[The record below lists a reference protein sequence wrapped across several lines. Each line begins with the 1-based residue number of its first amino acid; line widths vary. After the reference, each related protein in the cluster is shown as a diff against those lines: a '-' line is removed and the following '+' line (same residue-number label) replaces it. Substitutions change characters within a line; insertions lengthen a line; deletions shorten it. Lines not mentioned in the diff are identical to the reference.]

1 MIDYAGHKIEAQ
13 LLHLEDGTIKTID
26 PLKYVEYIGTRPG
39 VQLADQS
46 RHGLFTLS
54 GDADMEAEIRRL
66 QEHGDCIK
74 WSQII
79 SFTREDAER
88 TGFDNRRAFQSLIR
102 AKAAEIAKIYNIS
115 LNNLVV
121 NAAYHDKD
129 HHPHVHLVF
138 YSTDKREGF
147 VRDMAQASE
156 KLRSLFFN
164 EIFREDVAELKEQKT
179 EQRKELD
186 AALEKCLNRLRSK
199 EYQPPG
205 RLPEM
210 LDSLAQRLKTVPGRK
225 IYGYLPPE
233 VKQQVD
239 GVLAHALQ
247 EDAQLRSLFSLYCD
261 TQEHFIRQYVND
273 PEKIAARMEGFR
285 ATLLSPGKNDPKTLQ
300 NIVLRHAAT
309 LAGNPPAADPET
321 EPVPA
326 ETAGPSTV
334 QKEIASEDA
343 VDLPEAFTDG
353 SGTEEPVEDGGH
365 AGYSENAV
373 SDTKRNSGSLW
384 TAAYKEG
391 RAYLYGRGAEQD
403 YARAYEILK
412 AEADRGNP
420 LALYDVGFMHLNGL
434 HVEMDA
440 AGAQE
445 WFARAYKAFRQEEQR
460 ENNAYLQYRIGKMH
474 RAGCGVDPDD
484 ALAAE
489 WFRKSAGQGNQF
501 AEYSLGTMYYAGKG
515 VEQDYGQ
522 AFRLFKAS
530 AAQGNVFAL
539 YELGRMYEKG
549 AGIPAD
555 ARNADLSY
563 GAAYQGF
570 LSLAD
575 KTGDDKILYR
585 LGKMCR
591 AGKGTPADENRAI
604 RYFEEAARLGNT
616 FAQYEAAKYWLSKE
630 DAGEKAREA
639 LAWMKKAAGEG
650 SGMAQYT
657 LGRLYLDGK
666 HADRDIPAAI
676 RFLELAAGQ
685 KNEFAQYTLGK
696 LYLKGGE
703 IEKGMAKAVRYLQQA
718 ADQGNSFALY
728 SLGKLYLKGEDIG
741 KDVGRAVDFLQR
753 SADNGN
759 EFAQY
764 TLGRLYLA
772 GEDVPMDVA
781 RGLALLEASAAQGND
796 FAQTALG
803 KIYLDGRQ
811 VEPDPARALRLLRA
825 SAAAGNE
832 NALLTLAKEFLS
844 GEHFPPDVIRATQ
857 YLRRLVDQGSAAA
870 LYTLGKELYTGR
882 HLQRDELQGISLL
895 KQAAAKGNIYAA
907 NYLQYIHSS
916 PRNSAA
922 YAATLMIRQL
932 AYFIGSSA
940 RENDRLYR
948 GRAGANH
955 LSQARRRFTH
965 RRKQQPQHNYS
976 DGLQY

>member
-1 MIDYAGHKIEAQ
+1 VKSGYIRNTEHAVNLIDYAGHKIEAQ

-26 PLKYVEYIGTRPG
+26 PQKYVEYIGTRPG

-66 QEHGDCIK
+66 REHGDCIK
-74 WSQII
+74 WSQIV

-186 AALEKCLNRLRSK
+186 AALEKSLKRLRSK

-205 RLPEM
+205 RLPEL
-210 LDSLAQRLKTVPGRK
+210 LDELAQNLKTLPGRK
-225 IYGYLPPE
+225 VYGYLPPE

-273 PEKIAARMEGFR
+273 PEKISARMEKFR
-285 ATLLSPGKNDPKTLQ
+285 ATLLSPGKSDPKTLQ
-300 NIVLRHAAT
+300 NIILRHAAT
-309 LAGNPPAADPET
+309 LAGSPSAEDPET

-334 QKEIASEDA
+334 QKEIAAEDGA
-343 VDLPEAFTDG
+343 DPPEAFADG
-353 SGTEEPVEDGGH
+353 AGTEEPAEDGGH
-365 AGYSENAV
+365 AGYSKNAV

-391 RAYLYGRGAEQD
+391 RAYLYGRGAKQD
-403 YARAYEILK
+403 YARAYTILK
-412 AEADRGNP
+412 AEAETGNP
-420 LALYDVGFMHLNGL
+420 
-434 HVEMDA
+434 
-440 AGAQE
+440 
-445 WFARAYKAFRQEEQR
+445 
-460 ENNAYLQYRIGKMH
+460 
-474 RAGCGVDPDD
+474 
-484 ALAAE
+484 LAAE

-501 AEYSLGTMYYAGKG
+501 AEYALGTMYYAGKG
-515 VEQDYGQ
+515 VEQDYGE
-522 AFRLFKAS
+522 AFRLFKAA

-555 ARNADLSY
+555 ARSADLSY
-563 GAAYQGF
+563 SAAYQGF

-575 KTGDDKILYR
+575 KTGDNKILYR

-604 RYFEEAARLGNT
+604 RYFEESARLGNT
-616 FAQYEAAKYWLSKE
+616 FAQYEVAKYWLSKE

-650 SGMAQYT
+650 NGMAQYS

-666 HADRDIPAAI
+666 HVDRDIPAAI
-676 RFLELAAGQ
+676 RYLELAAGQ

-696 LYLKGGE
+696 LYLKGE
-703 IEKGMAKAVRYLQQA
+703 KIEKDIDKAVCYLQQA

-728 SLGKLYLKGEDIG
+728 SLGKLYLKGANIG

-753 SADNGN
+753 SADNEN

-796 FAQTALG
+796 FSQAALG
-803 KIYLDGRQ
+803 RLYLDGRQ

-825 SAAAGNE
+825 AAAVGNE

-844 GEHFPPDVIRATQ
+844 GEHFPPDTILATQ
-857 YLRRLVDQGSAAA
+857 YLRRMVDQGSAAA

-895 KQAAAKGNIYAA
+895 KQATAKGNTYAA

-940 RENDRLYR
+940 REDDRLYR